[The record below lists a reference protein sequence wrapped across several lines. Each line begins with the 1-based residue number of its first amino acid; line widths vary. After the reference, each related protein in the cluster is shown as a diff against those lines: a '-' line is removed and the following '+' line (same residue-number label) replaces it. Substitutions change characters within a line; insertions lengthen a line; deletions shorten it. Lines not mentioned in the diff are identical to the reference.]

1 MFRLISFLYQLVGR
15 IYLLMLSYTLLLVG
29 NMDWL
34 VPMGKLRVV
43 NFYQVCY
50 YIMNVLL
57 FLRHG
62 KTTLLNHIANK
73 QLAIPPH
80 IDVLLC
86 EQGVWVYACV
96 LYVCCVCICRCVC
109 VCVCSVCVHTL
120 FILILQH

>member
-1 MFRLISFLYQLVGR
+1 MFRLISFLYQLVER
-15 IYLLMLSYTLLLVG
+15 NYLLMLSYMLLLVG

-50 YIMNVLL
+50 YLMNVLL

-86 EQGVWVYACV
+86 EQGVCV
-96 LYVCCVCICRCVC
+96 CGCMHVCCTCVVCIYVGVRVC
-109 VCVCSVCVHTL
+109 VCVCAHYS
-120 FILILQH
+120 F